1 MVPGG
6 RRQLARPLPWVM
18 LGIRASFREDS
29 EFSPAEAVFGSQLI
43 LPGHFI
49 NTAES
54 PLPSFL
60 SDLQPTMTV
69 RLPSPTQHNS
79 APAPSTLP
87 EELLLARF
95 VLVRRDGAQ
104 PQCWSG
110 QHISSS

>member
-1 MVPGG
+1 
-6 RRQLARPLPWVM
+6 M

-29 EFSPAEAVFGSQLI
+29 EFLPAEAVFGSQLI

-49 NTAES
+49 NTAKS
-54 PLPSFL
+54 PSPSFL
-60 SDLQPTMTV
+60 SDLQTTMTG
-69 RLPSPTQHNS
+69 RLPSLTQHNS

-95 VLVRRDGAQ
+95 VLVLRDGAQ

-110 QHISSS
+110 RHTSSS

>member
-1 MVPGG
+1 
-6 RRQLARPLPWVM
+6 M

-29 EFSPAEAVFGSQLI
+29 EFSPAEVVFGAQLI

-54 PLPSFL
+54 LLPSFL
-60 SDLQPTMTV
+60 SDLHTTMTG

-95 VLVRRDGAQ
+95 ILVRWDGVQ

-110 QHISSS
+110 RHTSSS